1 MATDFARVEIFL
13 AGDVPGAWRFVCP
26 CCEGLHALT
35 EAQVKG
41 ADYSCYSQDLIGN
54 PKENDIDCLLDS
66 IGMVSVPKCKTTIK
80 TPRKK
85 ERQQPRT
92 DWEGFDP
99 YAY

>member
-1 MATDFARVEIFL
+1 MAESIRIEIYL
-13 AGDVPGAWRFVCP
+13 AGDVSGAWRFVCP
-26 CCEGLHALT
+26 CCDGLHALT

-41 ADYSCYSQDLIGN
+41 ADYSCHQQDIIGN

-66 IGMVSVPKCKTTIK
+66 MGMVSVPKCPTTIK

-85 ERQQPRT
+85 DRPTPRT

-99 YAY
+99 YA